1 MLSQVLPFDE
11 KTLISFNLVMIV
23 VIDYNV
29 GNVKSVCNAF
39 RYIGCEAKLSC
50 EPKTVENATGIVLPG
65 VAAFGYA
72 VRALGSLAELI
83 KEVALSGKPLL
94 GICVGYQ
101 MLFETSSEYGR
112 HNGLGLVSGSVVPI
126 PPGRVIPH
134 MGWNLVK
141 LPENM
146 DLFVGLGSE
155 KHFYFAHSFYAEV
168 VDSRARVA
176 FTDYGFDLPASVQK
190 ANIYGT
196 QFHPEKSGK
205 TGLKV
210 LQNFY
215 DICKR
220 QALKC

>member
-1 MLSQVLPFDE
+1 
-11 KTLISFNLVMIV
+11 MIV

-39 RYIGCEAKLSC
+39 RHIGCDVALSC
-50 EPKTVENATGIVLPG
+50 ERAAIEDASGLVLPG

-72 VRALGSLAELI
+72 VKALDSLADLI
-83 KEVALSGKPLL
+83 KKVALAGRPLL

-101 MLFETSSEYGR
+101 MLFENSCEYGR
-112 HNGLGLVSGSVVPI
+112 HKGLGLISGDVVPL
-126 PPGRVIPH
+126 PAGRVIPH

-146 DLFVGLGSE
+146 DLLTGLGSE
-155 KHFYFAHSFYAEV
+155 KHFYFAHSYYAEV
-168 VDSRARVA
+168 ADDEAKVA

-190 ANIYGT
+190 GNIFGM

-205 TGLKV
+205 AGLKI

-215 DICKR
+215 DICK
-220 QALKC
+220 QNLS

>member
-1 MLSQVLPFDE
+1 
-11 KTLISFNLVMIV
+11 V

-29 GNVKSVCNAF
+29 GNVKSVCNALKH
-39 RYIGCEAKLSC
+39 IGCDAILSREASAI
-50 EPKTVENATGIVLPG
+50 ENAAGIVLPG

-72 VRALGSLAELI
+72 IRELGQLAELI
-83 KEVALSGKPLL
+83 KSTALGDKPLL
-94 GICVGYQ
+94 GICGGYQ

-112 HNGLGLVSGSVVPI
+112 HEGLGLVAGNVVPI

-134 MGWNLVK
+134 MGWNLVE
-141 LPENM
+141 LPEDM
-146 DLFVGLGSE
+146 DLFAGLGNE
-155 KHFYFAHSFYAEV
+155 KHFYFAHSFCADVKDTGAKIAY
-168 VDSRARVA
+168 
-176 FTDYGFDLPASVQK
+176 TDYGFKLVASVQK
-190 ANIYGT
+190 GNIYGT

-220 QALKC
+220 TV

>member
-1 MLSQVLPFDE
+1 
-11 KTLISFNLVMIV
+11 MIV

-39 RYIGCEAKLSC
+39 RHIGCDVALSC
-50 EPKTVENATGIVLPG
+50 ERAAIEDASGLVLPG

-72 VRALGSLAELI
+72 VKALGSLADLI
-83 KEVALSGKPLL
+83 KKVALAGRPLL

-101 MLFETSSEYGR
+101 MLFENSCEYGR
-112 HNGLGLVSGSVVPI
+112 HKGLGLISGDVVPL
-126 PPGRVIPH
+126 PAGRVIPH

-146 DLFVGLGSE
+146 DLLTGLGSE
-155 KHFYFAHSFYAEV
+155 KHFYFAHSYYAEV
-168 VDSRARVA
+168 ADNRAKVA

-190 ANIYGT
+190 GNIFGM

-205 TGLKV
+205 AGLKI

-215 DICKR
+215 DICK
-220 QALKC
+220 QNLS

>member
-1 MLSQVLPFDE
+1 
-11 KTLISFNLVMIV
+11 MIV

-39 RYIGCEAKLSC
+39 RYIGCEVKLSC
-50 EPKTVENATGIVLPG
+50 EPKAVKDADGIVLPG

-72 VRALGSLAELI
+72 VSALGALAELV
-83 KEVALSGKPLL
+83 KEVALSGTPLL

-101 MLFETSSEYGR
+101 MLFDKSSEYGQ
-112 HNGLGLVSGSVVPI
+112 HNGLGLVCGNVVSI

-134 MGWNLVK
+134 MGWNLVE
-141 LPENM
+141 LPEDM
-146 DLFVGLGSE
+146 DLFAGLGSE

-168 VDSRARVA
+168 ADSQARVA
-176 FTDYGFDLPASVQK
+176 SADYGFDLPASVQK

-215 DICKR
+215 EICK
-220 QALKC
+220 KINSKS

>member
-1 MLSQVLPFDE
+1 
-11 KTLISFNLVMIV
+11 MIV

-39 RYIGCEAKLSC
+39 RYIGCEAELSC
-50 EPKTVENATGIVLPG
+50 EPKAVENATGIVLPG

-72 VRALGSLAELI
+72 ISALGSLAESI
-83 KEVALSGKPLL
+83 KKAALNGKPLL
-94 GICVGYQ
+94 GICVGFQ
-101 MLFETSSEYGR
+101 MLFEMSSEYGR
-112 HNGLGLVSGSVVPI
+112 HNGLGLLAGNIVPI

-141 LPENM
+141 LPEEM

-155 KHFYFAHSFYAEV
+155 KHFYFAHSFCAEV
-168 VDSRARVA
+168 TDSQVKIAY
-176 FTDYGFDLPASVQK
+176 TDYGFELAASVQK
-190 ANIYGT
+190 ENIYGT

-205 TGLKV
+205 AGLKV
-210 LQNFY
+210 LRNFY

-220 QALKC
+220 EAQ

>member
-1 MLSQVLPFDE
+1 
-11 KTLISFNLVMIV
+11 MII

-39 RYIGCEAKLSC
+39 RHIGCEVLLSC
-50 EPKTVENATGIVLPG
+50 EPAAVEDASGLVLPG

-72 VRALGSLAELI
+72 VNALGTLAELI
-83 KEVALSGKPLL
+83 KKAALAGKPLL

-112 HNGLGLVSGSVVPI
+112 HKGLGLIAGSVVPL
-126 PPGRVIPH
+126 PAERVVPH
-134 MGWNLVK
+134 MGWNLVT
-141 LPENM
+141 LPEDM
-146 DLFVGLGSE
+146 YLFAGLGSE
-155 KHFYFAHSFYAEV
+155 KHFYFAHSFYA
-168 VDSRARVA
+168 DVA
-176 FTDYGFDLPASVQK
+176 DDGAKIALTDYGFDLPASVQK
-190 ANIYGT
+190 DNIFGT

-205 TGLKV
+205 SGLKV

-220 QALKC
+220 QDI

>member
-1 MLSQVLPFDE
+1 
-11 KTLISFNLVMIV
+11 MIV

-39 RYIGCEAKLSC
+39 RYIGCEAELSC
-50 EPKTVENATGIVLPG
+50 EPKAVENATGIVLPG

-72 VRALGSLAELI
+72 VSALGSLAELI
-83 KEVALSGKPLL
+83 KKVALKGKPLL
-94 GICVGYQ
+94 GICVGFQ

-112 HNGLGLVSGSVVPI
+112 HNGLGLLAGNIVPI

-134 MGWNLVK
+134 MGWNLVE
-141 LPENM
+141 LPEDM
-146 DLFVGLGSE
+146 DLFAGLGSE
-155 KHFYFAHSFYAEV
+155 KHFYFAHSFCAEV
-168 VDSRARVA
+168 AETQVKIAYA
-176 FTDYGFDLPASVQK
+176 DYGFDLAASVQK
-190 ANIYGT
+190 ENIYGT

-205 TGLKV
+205 AGLKV

-220 QALKC
+220 EAQ

>member
-1 MLSQVLPFDE
+1 
-11 KTLISFNLVMIV
+11 MIV

-39 RYIGCEAKLSC
+39 RFIGCEAELSC
-50 EPKTVENATGIVLPG
+50 EPKAVENATGIVLPG

-72 VRALGSLAELI
+72 VSALGSLAESI
-83 KEVALSGKPLL
+83 KKAALNGKPLL
-94 GICVGYQ
+94 GICVGFQ

-112 HNGLGLVSGSVVPI
+112 HNGLGLLAGNIVPI

-141 LPENM
+141 PPEDM
-146 DLFVGLGSE
+146 DLFAGIGSE
-155 KHFYFAHSFYAEV
+155 KHFYFAHSFCADVTEAQVKIAYA
-168 VDSRARVA
+168 
-176 FTDYGFDLPASVQK
+176 DYGFDLAASVQK

-205 TGLKV
+205 AGLKV

-215 DICKR
+215 DICK
-220 QALKC
+220 K